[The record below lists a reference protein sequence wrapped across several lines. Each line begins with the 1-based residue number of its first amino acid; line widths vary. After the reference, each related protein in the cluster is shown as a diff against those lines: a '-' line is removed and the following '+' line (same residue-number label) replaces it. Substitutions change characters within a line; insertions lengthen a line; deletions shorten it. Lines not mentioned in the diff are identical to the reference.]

1 MTAESPVLVEH
12 GPITTITINRPRV
25 KNALNG
31 EAWNLLDEALTAAAD
46 DAEVRVV
53 VLTGAGGDFCAGAD
67 LADRSGRPSH
77 PLPNMHRVNR
87 IAQGIHDMPK
97 PTIAKVDG
105 VAVGAGMNLAIGCDL
120 VVATPRAR
128 FCEIFAKRG
137 LSLDLGGSWLL
148 PKLVGMRQAQRLAL
162 LTDFVQGEEAKEI
175 GLVTYVVEPD
185 KLDAYVA
192 ELADKLLA
200 GPPVALAQN
209 KQLLN
214 QAVDLTLAQ
223 ALQNEAR
230 AQTVNQGGEDPLA
243 AREAFV
249 NKTEPNFTGRWRS

>member
-1 MTAESPVLVEH
+1 MTAETPVIVEH

-31 EAWNLLDEALTAAAD
+31 EAWRLLGEALNAAAD
-46 DAEVRVV
+46 DTEVRVV

-67 LADRSGRPSH
+67 LADRSGRPAH
-77 PLPNMHRVNR
+77 PLPNMHRVNKV
-87 IAQGIHDMPK
+87 AQAIHDLPK
-97 PTIAKVDG
+97 PTVAKVDG

-128 FCEIFAKRG
+128 FSEIFARRG

-148 PKLVGMRQAQRLAL
+148 PKLVGLRQAQRLAL
-162 LTDFVQGEEAKEI
+162 LADFVQGEEAREL
-175 GLVTYVVEPD
+175 GLVTWVVEPE
-185 KLDAYVA
+185 KIDAFVDD
-192 ELADKLLA
+192 LTGKLLA

-209 KQLLN
+209 KQLVN
-214 QAVDLTLAQ
+214 AAVDMTLAQ
-223 ALQNEAR
+223 ALQAEAR
-230 AQTVNQGGEDPLA
+230 AQTVNQGGEDPGA

-249 NKTEPNFTGRWRS
+249 NKTEPVFTGRWRA